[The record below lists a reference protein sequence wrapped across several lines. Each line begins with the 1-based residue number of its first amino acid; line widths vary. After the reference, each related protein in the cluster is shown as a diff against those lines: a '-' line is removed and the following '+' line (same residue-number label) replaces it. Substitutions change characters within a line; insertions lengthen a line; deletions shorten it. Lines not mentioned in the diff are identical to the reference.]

1 MIIDCH
7 THLNNYHDE
16 TVDDIQGCLS
26 RLQTAM
32 RRNRVDALIVLTSY
46 KVSPGRPS
54 TAAVI
59 DAVDSMP
66 TSTSSPAS
74 PGRPSARPT
83 WRRARGFLEAGTI
96 KGLKLYP
103 GYEPFY
109 PADPKLAPAYRLAEE
124 FDVPVMIHTGDTYS
138 PTGRV
143 KYSHPLNV
151 DDVAVD
157 YPKVKFV
164 ICHLGN
170 PWFRDC
176 MEVVYKNDNV
186 YTDMSGLTLGDFTD
200 RFEAYMRQQLKE
212 MILWGVNPKKVL
224 FGTDWPLATM
234 ESYLQFMEELKLPP
248 RDKELMQHRNTAEL
262 FKLDVAE
269 KPTLGIGSLFRVS
282 ETGRLR
288 RANPAP
294 RRRRRSPARR
304 DPPRRARADGC
315 GASRPAPAA
324 TLRSRRR
331 RRSTRVRPRVESPDV
346 EL

>member
-26 RLQTAM
+26 RLQAVM
-32 RRNRVDALIVLTSY
+32 RRNRVDAALVLTSY

-59 DAVDSMP
+59 EAVEQYAHLYVVAGISYKTFGETDV
-66 TSTSSPAS
+66 A
-74 PGRPSARPT
+74 AL
-83 WRRARGFLEAGTI
+83 RGVLEAGTI

-109 PADPKLAPAYRLAEE
+109 PADPKLAPAYQLAEE

-151 DDVAVD
+151 DDAAVD

-186 YTDMSGLTLGDFTD
+186 YTDMSGLTLGNFTD

-234 ESYLQFMEELKLPP
+234 ESYLQFMEELKLPA
-248 RDKELMQHRNTAEL
+248 RDKELMQYRNTAEL
-262 FKLDVAE
+262 FKIELPE
-269 KPTLGIGSLFRVS
+269 KPTLGIGSLFR
-282 ETGRLR
+282 RI
-288 RANPAP
+288 
-294 RRRRRSPARR
+294 
-304 DPPRRARADGC
+304 
-315 GASRPAPAA
+315 
-324 TLRSRRR
+324 
-331 RRSTRVRPRVESPDV
+331 
-346 EL
+346 